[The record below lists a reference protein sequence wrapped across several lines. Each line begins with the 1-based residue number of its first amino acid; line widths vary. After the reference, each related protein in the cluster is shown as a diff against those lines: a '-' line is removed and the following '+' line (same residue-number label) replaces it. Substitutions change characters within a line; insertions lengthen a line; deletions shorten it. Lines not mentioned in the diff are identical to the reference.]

1 MKRHLELLLGSL
13 MKKNKILL
21 FILFVIFHLDVFS
34 HTQNIILEK
43 RNGEYCYD
51 GDTCN
56 AKMLGVPDT
65 LKKIKIRINGIDT
78 PEIKGECEREKKL
91 AIEAKVFINDLIKNS
106 TVIYLKNLKWGK
118 YGGRVVADL
127 YIDKRDYREYLKGKN
142 FYVEYYGGKKTKDW
156 CDN

>member
-1 MKRHLELLLGSL
+1 MKKHLESLLGSL

-34 HTQNIILEK
+34 HTQNIIIEK

-78 PEIKGECEREKKL
+78 PEIKGKCEREKKL
-91 AIEAKVFINDLIKNS
+91 ALEAKIFINDLIKNS

-127 YIDKRDYREYLKGKN
+127 YIDNRDYREYLEGKN
-142 FYVEYYGGKKTKDW
+142 FYVEYYGGKKNKDW

>member
-1 MKRHLELLLGSL
+1 MRKHLESLLGSL
-13 MKKNKILL
+13 MKKNNILL
-21 FILFVIFHLDVFS
+21 FILFVIFHVDVFS

-78 PEIKGECEREKKL
+78 PEIKGKCEREKKL
-91 AIEAKVFINDLIKNS
+91 ALEAKVFINDLIKNS

-142 FYVEYYGGKKTKDW
+142 FYVEYYGGKKTEDW
-156 CDN
+156 CED

>member
-1 MKRHLELLLGSL
+1 MINSFV
-13 MKKNKILL
+13 IYLL
-21 FILFVIFHLDVFS
+21 FFLITSQDVFS
-34 HTQNIILEK
+34 HTQNIVLEK

-78 PEIKGECEREKKL
+78 PEIKGKCEREKKL
-91 AIEAKVFINDLIKNS
+91 ALEAKVFINDLIKNS
-106 TVIYLKNLKWGK
+106 TVIYLKNMKWGK

-127 YIDKRDYREYLKGKN
+127 YIDKRDYREYLEGKN
-142 FYVEYYGGKKTKDW
+142 FYVEYYGGKKIKDW
-156 CDN
+156 CEN

>member
-1 MKRHLELLLGSL
+1 M
-13 MKKNKILL
+13 NIY
-21 FILFVIFHLDVFS
+21 FVFFFLIFSIQGYS
-34 HTQNIILEK
+34 HTQNIIIVE

-78 PEIKGECEREKKL
+78 PEIKGKCEREKKL
-91 AIEAKVFINDLIKNS
+91 ALEAKVFINDLIKNS

-156 CDN
+156 CGN

>member
-1 MKRHLELLLGSL
+1 MINSFTLF
-13 MKKNKILL
+13 LL
-21 FILFVIFHLDVFS
+21 FFLLILQDVFS

-78 PEIKGECEREKKL
+78 PEIKGKCEREKKL
-91 AIEAKVFINDLIKNS
+91 ALEAKIFINDLIKNS

-142 FYVEYYGGKKTKDW
+142 FYVEYYGGKKTEDW
-156 CDN
+156 CED

>member
-1 MKRHLELLLGSL
+1 

-34 HTQNIILEK
+34 HTQNIVLEK

-78 PEIKGECEREKKL
+78 PEIKGKCEREKKL
-91 AIEAKVFINDLIKNS
+91 ALEAKVFINDLIKNS

-142 FYVEYYGGKKTKDW
+142 FYVEYYGGKKTKD
-156 CDN
+156 CCGN

>member
-1 MKRHLELLLGSL
+1 

-34 HTQNIILEK
+34 HTQNIIIEK

-78 PEIKGECEREKKL
+78 PEIKGKCEREKKL
-91 AIEAKVFINDLIKNS
+91 ALEAKVFINDLIKNS
-106 TVIYLKNLKWGK
+106 TVIYLKNMKWGK

-142 FYVEYYGGKKTKDW
+142 FYVEYYGGKKTEDW
-156 CDN
+156 CED

>member
-1 MKRHLELLLGSL
+1 MKKHLESLLGSL

-34 HTQNIILEK
+34 HTQNIVLEK

-78 PEIKGECEREKKL
+78 PEIKGKCEREKKL
-91 AIEAKVFINDLIKNS
+91 ALEAKVFINDLIKNS

-156 CDN
+156 CGN